1 MIAAKGSGVD
11 GENFQQTRPF
21 RPEVF
26 FLGRT
31 EGWGVTRGPTGR
43 VQRRCRIITEGR
55 LEEAYQA
62 IHFEEVFTWHDGER
76 DEWRWAMARGLNGD
90 YVAAESQ
97 AGVGIQGRY
106 DGEDYLLSFR
116 RALKPG
122 GPRPRFTT
130 RFTPISADVALKT
143 VRITVL
149 GLPLA
154 SMSAFHRRAD

>member
-1 MIAAKGSGVD
+1 MSPPSH
-11 GENFQQTRPF
+11 RP
-21 RPEVF
+21 
-26 FLGRT
+26 
-31 EGWGVTRGPTGR
+31 
-43 VQRRCRIITEGR
+43 
-55 LEEAYQA
+55 
-62 IHFEEVFTWHDGER
+62 
-76 DEWRWAMARGLNGD
+76 
-90 YVAAESQ
+90 
-97 AGVGIQGRY
+97 GIQGRY

-130 RFTPISADVALKT
+130 RFTPISAEVALKT